1 MRLASENRLRRP
13 PSEEFMNDRNDQ
25 MEPKVGDQNKGLAI
39 LLAVVALL
47 FFVLLIVGYVVG
59 DV

>member
-1 MRLASENRLRRP
+1 
-13 PSEEFMNDRNDQ
+13 MNDRNDQ

-39 LLAVVALL
+39 LLAVVGLL

>member
-1 MRLASENRLRRP
+1 
-13 PSEEFMNDRNDQ
+13 

>member
-1 MRLASENRLRRP
+1 
-13 PSEEFMNDRNDQ
+13 MNDRNDQ
-25 MEPKVGDQNKGLAI
+25 MERKVGDQNRGLAI

-47 FFVLLIVGYVVG
+47 FFVLLVVGYVVG